1 MPYTH
6 YHNFSIHTH
15 HQRPKGGR
23 HYRAVRR
30 RQRPW
35 RIGFI
40 VVLLIAATWFSWQLV
55 GDKGAQVA
63 SSAMDRLFPT
73 EEEREARRLEK
84 ETEREARQR
93 EDKAE
98 KEASQTRHEQTI
110 IDLINVERRQVGARQ
125 LTWDSDLQLIARAHS
140 EDMAVKD
147 YFSHVNKEGQDY
159 RQRALSQGYVCRN
172 PKWRGVA
179 ENLYF
184 GSRGHREPG
193 DAVRM
198 WKGSPGHRRAMLD
211 RTFSKGA
218 VGIHEGRSSGY
229 GQGYYTTLLL
239 C

>member
-15 HQRPKGGR
+15 HHRPKGGR
-23 HYRAVRR
+23 HYQAVRR

-40 VVLLIAATWFSWQLV
+40 VVLLIAATWVSWQLV
-55 GDKGAQVA
+55 GNEGTQVA

-84 ETEREARQR
+84 EAER
-93 EDKAE
+93 
-98 KEASQTRHEQTI
+98 EASQTQHEQTI
-110 IDLINVERRQVGARQ
+110 INLINEERRQVGARQ
-125 LTWDSDLQLIARAHS
+125 LTWDSDLQRIARAHS
-140 EDMAVKD
+140 KDMAEKD

-159 RQRALSQGYVCRN
+159 RQRAVSQGYVCRN

-179 ENLYF
+179 ENIYV
-184 GSRGHREPG
+184 GSRGHRDPG

-198 WKGSPGHRRAMLD
+198 WRVSPGHRRAMLD

-218 VGIHEGRSSGY
+218 VGIHEGHSSGY
-229 GQGYYTTLLL
+229 GKGYYTTLLL